1 MEDFEKEQ
9 ELIWYL
15 DKNYIV
21 KEGVFLTKEGAQEW
35 GFNLL
40 QYLVKIFCHDV
51 DFTHDVIKKW
61 YFSKGYD
68 ENAYNL
74 SVGSRKIKAIWS
86 DDKISD
92 LQRYGVMD
100 AEAELIKM
108 LSDEIAKE
116 IDAQILKDLRGQ
128 IKKKDEFVELLECVG
143 LEITPMMYNPMN
155 FSPQQGF
162 ITTSYE
168 RRENARKNNTIWNY
182 WVRAREQNQQACNP
196 S

>member
-1 MEDFEKEQ
+1 MEDFQKQ
-9 ELIWYL
+9 EEIVRYL
-15 DKNYIV
+15 DKYYHV
-21 KEGVFLTKEGAQEW
+21 KEGAFLTKEDNQEW

-40 QYLVKIFCHDV
+40 EYLVKIFCHEV
-51 DFTHDVIKKW
+51 DFTHDVIKSW

-74 SVGSRKIKAIWS
+74 SVGTRKIKAIWS

-92 LQRYGVMD
+92 LQRYGVID

-128 IKKKDEFVELLECVG
+128 IKKKDEFF
-143 LEITPMMYNPMN
+143 Y
-155 FSPQQGF
+155 
-162 ITTSYE
+162 
-168 RRENARKNNTIWNY
+168 
-182 WVRAREQNQQACNP
+182 
-196 S
+196 